1 MCGPYSAHMLKRAVL
16 SLALG
21 LPLLLGAC
29 APVNSLLASR
39 DGGEKGPLQ
48 FGPLAVG
55 QTWTVSGVVDSRNVV
70 TTVTIPDLVNVQG
83 KFASYSARDEYTGFN
98 DNRAGFAVASYDPDR
113 RSAEFRWVGDAG
125 AGSFDKVTY
134 TCKLDNL
141 TGTPLIGV
149 LTYGRNGQTV
159 ANGTCEANLNGQS

>member
-1 MCGPYSAHMLKRAVL
+1 MCGPYSAAMHKRAVL

-29 APVNSLLASR
+29 APINSLLASR

-83 KFASYSARDEYTGFN
+83 KFASYSARDQYTGFN
-98 DNRAGFAVASYDPDR
+98 DNRTGFAVASYDPDR
-113 RSAEFRWVGDAG
+113 RTVEFRWVGDAG
-125 AGSFDKVTY
+125 SASFDKVTY
-134 TCKLDNL
+134 SCKIEKL
-141 TGTPLIGV
+141 TGAPLTGV
-149 LTYGRNGQTV
+149 LSYERNGQRV
-159 ANGTCEANLNGQS
+159 ANGTCEATLSGQS